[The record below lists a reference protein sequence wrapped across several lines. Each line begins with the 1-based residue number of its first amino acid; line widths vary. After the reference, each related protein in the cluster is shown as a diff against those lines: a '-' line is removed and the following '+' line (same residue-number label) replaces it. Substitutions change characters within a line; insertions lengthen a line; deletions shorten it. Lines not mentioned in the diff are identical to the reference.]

1 MKTFSHPDKQHNFTK
16 ISLSNPLKSKNSKMT
31 RKCALCATPNHNMTT
46 CPHLAFR
53 QEQAHRL
60 YIHLWQKW
68 VKCFFTPEEE
78 EQTDDVYPYRYVS
91 VANFYIANFLKDST
105 NFRLLKSYLNL
116 AGRGTDLEIKSYIYG
131 LYHYLVLQKVNKFE
145 EYARHNNLGIPD
157 HSRYD
162 YLLASVPVM
171 EIPVIGK
178 RNYGITVSVT
188 STQAPEN
195 ETQETHCPICYEDMN
210 NVIKTNCGHSFCQSC
225 VTQSISILPD
235 KKTLCCAMCRTQ
247 VIHLDCCNSD
257 ANIHLKNILNL

>member
-1 MKTFSHPDKQHNFTK
+1 
-16 ISLSNPLKSKNSKMT
+16 MT
-31 RKCALCATPNHNMTT
+31 RKCSLCATPNHNLTT

-53 QEQAHRL
+53 QEQAHCL

-78 EQTDDVYPYRYVS
+78 EQTDDVYPDRYVS
-91 VANFYIANFLKDST
+91 VAKFYIANFLKDST

-162 YLLASVPVM
+162 YLLASVPDMVLPH
-171 EIPVIGK
+171 ENRK
-178 RNYGITVSVT
+178 RNYGITVALTVT
-188 STQAPEN
+188 QQQASEN
-195 ETQETHCPICYEDMN
+195 ETQQQPCPICYEDMN

-225 VTQSISILPD
+225 VTQTISILPNN
-235 KKTLCCAMCRTQ
+235 KPLCCAMCRTNVTQ
-247 VIHLDCCNSD
+247 LDCCNSD
-257 ANIHLKNILNL
+257 ANNHLKNILNL